1 MTEQKDWK
9 KVELSPTWDYQTEG
23 PGSSITGVLTRIEHE
38 VGPNASTLYTL
49 QKESGEFISV
59 WGSTVLDARLGN
71 LTIGEEI
78 MINYLGKAKGQKGK
92 KDYHNFEVFH
102 RSPEIPELTFPE

>member
-1 MTEQKDWK
+1 MTEQNKWA
-9 KVELSPTWDYQTEG
+9 KVELSPTWKYESEG
-23 PGSSITGVLTRIEHE
+23 PGSSLIGVLTKIETDI
-38 VGPNASTLYTL
+38 GPNASKLYTL
-49 QKESGEFISV
+49 QKENGEFVSV

-71 LTIGEEI
+71 IVIGEEV

-102 RSPEIPELTFPE
+102 RSIEPADIVFPE